1 MVIIF
6 PEAYTYRAQ
15 QDWVKLGLYSPAGG
29 VKLNTS
35 HTLNPYWIAWGGGG
49 PDMNSAQL
57 SLPVVN
63 CGSDRVV
70 EYFHIVVNSYRS
82 QIPVSMHIFVK
93 MLPSLEIMTG
103 T

>member
-1 MVIIF
+1 M
-6 PEAYTYRAQ
+6 
-15 QDWVKLGLYSPAGG
+15 LGGRQGKMEKGSE
-29 VKLNTS
+29 
-35 HTLNPYWIAWGGGG
+35 TLDCMGGGG